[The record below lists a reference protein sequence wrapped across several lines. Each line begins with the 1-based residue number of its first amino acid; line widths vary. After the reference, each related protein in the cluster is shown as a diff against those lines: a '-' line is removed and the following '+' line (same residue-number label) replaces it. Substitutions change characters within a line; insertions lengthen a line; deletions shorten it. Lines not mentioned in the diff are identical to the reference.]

1 MRECGFVVGYRLKVD
16 HFACVVD
23 QSGDA
28 NSQHRTVR
36 EPMGWMDGVKQQ
48 CRISLTL
55 NHLTAQ
61 RRSVISPSPVL
72 LHRVGDH
79 AKPLLGLSML
89 NTIGMVCLVR
99 YAHDLAG
106 AKEGRFCDLPITCTP
121 THIASSP
128 YR

>member
-1 MRECGFVVGYRLKVD
+1 MD
-16 HFACVVD
+16 FA
-23 QSGDA
+23 
-28 NSQHRTVR
+28 
-36 EPMGWMDGVKQQ
+36 K
-48 CRISLTL
+48 L
-55 NHLTAQ
+55 NHLRPNAL
-61 RRSVISPSPVL
+61 RFSSFSFDGDRK
-72 LHRVGDH
+72 GDH

-121 THIASSP
+121 THIASGP